1 MAAMAPECPP
11 GYRLLQPHDLA
22 VGKQVLYISRDP
34 SSPHTRTQIIDT
46 TIKNDT
52 INLKCRKDGAPMKRV
67 FVEETAAVATEAKG
81 PNEAAVGAAAAAAVG
96 DTATVSAGAALAD
109 TDKFLRNEVVGW
121 ISSLEA
127 ESSSL
132 PEALDAALARLGK
145 TPEDMVQA
153 FKGKV
158 PWLPCVNFQA
168 VPKCSK
174 KGTLHISMLSYR
186 PWSYAGNGMFV
197 GDAKLLLETE
207 GFAGLDLK
215 TLAVKPHAGASMTC
229 FGWEPDGSVVNSTYA
244 FAMSCIVAYCVCN
257 DCSMPQPLAQLLQ
270 SIPVRFTKHET
281 SQSRLLQS
289 LIDSAVQRH
298 ANRTVQCPIF
308 LAEELNR
315 CTFQTQYV
323 KSFVKLYQQRMALKP
338 ALQLPPRSE
347 DCVIRI
353 MTQTKTCAKAMKS
366 LTQAVVKFTWHDG
379 PWVVGHIMS
388 SFFPIGAN
396 LNSSTHEQWAQLNV
410 QSALGQTMALEI
422 GNAIFEASN
431 KKLDCEDGWSV
442 ILVACGLWVQVK
454 DKLIPSLLM
463 GSAAVGALDQAL
475 QNDSGFRSDLA
486 AASTKEPPVN
496 MSGLSDLAGWLMTQV
511 SALRRAKQAAVAA
524 VGASG
529 ETPSKL
535 LGDKEASDLAAFN
548 YVSGCMLDVT
558 TYRQAMEKFGEDAE
572 VHEKQ
577 WRTLQEKYVG
587 NLTRL
592 HTAMQQ
598 SDVVY
603 WEPPQ
608 RVGMKKNKTWLAKAV
623 TASVAHRRNLK
634 TILGV
639 KDSDICQVNV
649 FALYALG
656 TAKKNTLEA
665 IAQTLDKLP
674 GLTLV
679 FFPVIP
685 KKLKRM
691 TIAEGS
697 ASAAAVGA
705 GDAEDAASQSNSDS
719 DVDADAHDFTADG
732 VLPEALTSLHT
743 VKTASERAAQLASDC
758 HLVSSIVGMADI
770 SSRYPKSLHFLHQAD
785 AAGDC
790 STTSAMLLV
799 PTHEVPGVNMASLAE
814 SQALRSGSYTD
825 VPVPAEWIK
834 VSRKFA
840 MQSKRAMGE
849 QGMLDTSTRDAAAV
863 GATGVRYALNKV
875 ARAQLGTGLH
885 QVWIQ
890 DIIKHCGAKALFVC
904 LFVCL

>member
-1 MAAMAPECPP
+1 M
-11 GYRLLQPHDLA
+11 
-22 VGKQVLYISRDP
+22 
-34 SSPHTRTQIIDT
+34 
-46 TIKNDT
+46 N
-52 INLKCRKDGAPMKRV
+52 RV
-67 FVEETAAVATEAKG
+67 FVEATAAVATEAKG
-81 PNEAAVGAAAAAAVG
+81 EAAVGAAAAAAVG

-127 ESSSL
+127 VGSSL

-186 PWSYAGNGMFV
+186 PCSYAANGMFV

-244 FAMSCIVAYCVCN
+244 FAMSCIIAYCVCN

-281 SQSRLLQS
+281 SESRLLQS

-388 SFFPIGAN
+388 SFFSIGAN

-431 KKLDCEDGWSV
+431 TKLDCEDGWSV

-511 SALRRAKQAAVAA
+511 SELRRAKQADVAA

-535 LGDKEASDLAAFN
+535 LGDKEASDLASFN

-577 WRTLQEKYVG
+577 WRTLQDKYVG

-608 RVGMKKNKTWLAKAV
+608 RVGMKKNKAWLSKAV
-623 TASVAHRRNLK
+623 IASQAHRRNLK

-656 TAKKNTLEA
+656 TAKKNTLDA
-665 IAQTLDKLP
+665 IAQSLEKLP
-674 GLTLV
+674 GMTLV
-679 FFPVIP
+679 FSP
-685 KKLKRM
+685 
-691 TIAEGS
+691 
-697 ASAAAVGA
+697 
-705 GDAEDAASQSNSDS
+705 
-719 DVDADAHDFTADG
+719 
-732 VLPEALTSLHT
+732 
-743 VKTASERAAQLASDC
+743 
-758 HLVSSIVGMADI
+758 
-770 SSRYPKSLHFLHQAD
+770 
-785 AAGDC
+785 
-790 STTSAMLLV
+790 
-799 PTHEVPGVNMASLAE
+799 
-814 SQALRSGSYTD
+814 
-825 VPVPAEWIK
+825 
-834 VSRKFA
+834 
-840 MQSKRAMGE
+840 
-849 QGMLDTSTRDAAAV
+849 
-863 GATGVRYALNKV
+863 
-875 ARAQLGTGLH
+875 
-885 QVWIQ
+885 
-890 DIIKHCGAKALFVC
+890 
-904 LFVCL
+904 

>member
-22 VGKQVLYISRDP
+22 VGKKVLYISRDP
-34 SSPHTRTQIIDT
+34 SSPHTHTQIIDT

-52 INLKCRKDGAPMKRV
+52 INLKHRKEAPMKRV
-67 FVEETAAVATEAKG
+67 FVEEKAAVATEAKG
-81 PNEAAVGAAAAAAVG
+81 PNEAAVGAAAASAVG

-281 SQSRLLQS
+281 SESRLLQS

-308 LAEELNR
+308 LAEELSR

-323 KSFVKLYQQRMALKP
+323 KSFVKLYQQKMAWRP
-338 ALQLPPRSE
+338 ALQLPPRTE

-388 SFFPIGAN
+388 SFFSIGAN
-396 LNSSTHEQWAQLNV
+396 LNSSTHEQWAKLNV
-410 QSALGQTMALEI
+410 QSALGQTLALEI
-422 GNAIFEASN
+422 GNALFEASN
-431 KKLDCEDGWSV
+431 KKLDCDDGWSV

-454 DKLIPSLLM
+454 DELIPSLLM

-511 SALRRAKQAAVAA
+511 SALRRAKQADVAA

-535 LGDKEASDLAAFN
+535 LGDKEASDLASFN

-558 TYRQAMEKFGEDAE
+558 TYRQAMEKFGEEAE
-572 VHEKQ
+572 VQEEQ
-577 WRTLQEKYVG
+577 WRTLQEKYVA

-598 SDVVY
+598 SDVAY
-603 WEPPQ
+603 WEPSQ
-608 RVGMKKNKTWLAKAV
+608 RVGMRRNKTWLAKAV
-623 TASVAHRRNLK
+623 AASVAHRRSLK

-665 IAQTLDKLP
+665 IAATLDKLP
-674 GLTLV
+674 GMTLV
-679 FFPVIP
+679 FSP
-685 KKLKRM
+685 
-691 TIAEGS
+691 
-697 ASAAAVGA
+697 
-705 GDAEDAASQSNSDS
+705 
-719 DVDADAHDFTADG
+719 
-732 VLPEALTSLHT
+732 
-743 VKTASERAAQLASDC
+743 
-758 HLVSSIVGMADI
+758 
-770 SSRYPKSLHFLHQAD
+770 
-785 AAGDC
+785 
-790 STTSAMLLV
+790 
-799 PTHEVPGVNMASLAE
+799 
-814 SQALRSGSYTD
+814 
-825 VPVPAEWIK
+825 
-834 VSRKFA
+834 
-840 MQSKRAMGE
+840 
-849 QGMLDTSTRDAAAV
+849 
-863 GATGVRYALNKV
+863 
-875 ARAQLGTGLH
+875 
-885 QVWIQ
+885 
-890 DIIKHCGAKALFVC
+890 
-904 LFVCL
+904 